1 MPALPSLGAP
11 ELIIILV
18 IVLIVLGAG
27 RLPQIARGLGQAV
40 GEFRRA
46 SKGLDLEEAPRET
59 DEDKES

>member
-18 IVLIVLGAG
+18 IVLIVFGVG

-40 GEFRRA
+40 AEFRRA
-46 SKGLDLEEAPRET
+46 SKGLDLEEAPGER
-59 DEDKES
+59 DEDIES

>member
-18 IVLIVLGAG
+18 IVLIVFGAG

-46 SKGLDLEEAPRET
+46 SKGLDQEAPGET
-59 DEDKES
+59 DEDKEG